1 MQLKHLAGLA
11 LIASLS
17 ACSSMDGGSSDTASD
32 TAAAVASDRFKDK
45 CNAEAV
51 QDMLGQRV
59 TPALS
64 KQIKEKAGAKSV
76 RVLGPTD
83 PMTMDYKSS
92 RLNIDTDEAEIID
105 RITCG

>member
-17 ACSSMDGGSSDTASD
+17 ACSSMDSGSSDTAS
-32 TAAAVASDRFKDK
+32 AVASDRFKDK

-76 RVLGPTD
+76 RVLGPAD

-92 RLNIDTDEAEIID
+92 RLNIDTDEAEVID